1 MKEVKNSLS
10 DRILS
15 FMVFPKSKFVKLV
28 LPISYLIFL
37 QVLTG
42 IPKPH
47 TLKNFNA
54 GILIEE
60 FSSEIFSYPFWIQ
73 DLSHLPLFFVLAWL
87 SQLFF
92 QKKSSPMLTCSRK
105 ALIFS
110 LSYALANELS
120 QTFIP
125 DRFPSIGDVIMNIL
139 GVIFGHFFYQ
149 KTAKKILHLDHKD
162 LITRD
167 I

>member
-1 MKEVKNSLS
+1 MKEVKYSLS
-10 DRILS
+10 DRILA
-15 FMVFPKSKFVKLV
+15 FMVFPKSKFIKLV

-37 QVLTG
+37 QLLTG

-92 QKKSSPMLTCSRK
+92 LKKINLKLSINNK
-105 ALIFS
+105 ALFFS
-110 LSYALANELS
+110 LSYAIANELS

-125 DRFPSIGDVIMNIL
+125 DRFPSIGDVIMNIV
-139 GVIFGHFFYQ
+139 GVLLGHFFYQ
-149 KTAKKILHLDHKD
+149 HTAKKILQ
-162 LITRD
+162 
-167 I
+167 

>member
-1 MKEVKNSLS
+1 
-10 DRILS
+10 
-15 FMVFPKSKFVKLV
+15 MVFPKSKFIKLV

-37 QVLTG
+37 QLLTG

-73 DLSHLPLFFVLAWL
+73 DLSHLPLFFLLAWL

-92 QKKSSPMLTCSRK
+92 QKKKYFFTREKKIIFGMKKKWFLFVSRQIKQQWTKVCFFPFCFASSL
-105 ALIFS
+105 L
-110 LSYALANELS
+110 
-120 QTFIP
+120 
-125 DRFPSIGDVIMNIL
+125 
-139 GVIFGHFFYQ
+139 VIFRLWRKNLMTMSWILTL
-149 KTAKKILHLDHKD
+149 KTWKVRSI
-162 LITRD
+162 
-167 I
+167 